1 MALDPKNGR
10 QKPRKRSQRPA
21 TLHGHSPTLNS
32 PPITSCSAIASQE
45 GTVAAAL
52 LSKLGQAPGMV
63 ANRANEA
70 ISKLPQAQGGD
81 EPRMDRATVERLRQ
95 RGLLSKRSTRR
106 LPLS

>member
-1 MALDPKNGR
+1 
-10 QKPRKRSQRPA
+10 
-21 TLHGHSPTLNS
+21 
-32 PPITSCSAIASQE
+32 
-45 GTVAAAL
+45 
-52 LSKLGQAPGMV
+52 MV

-81 EPRMDRATVERLRQ
+81 EPRMDLRIERLRQ